1 MYYVLKRILVG
12 EHTHARANVTKLEN
26 FKLEILNY
34 TNVGTLT
41 FIITR
46 S

>member
-1 MYYVLKRILVG
+1 MYYALKQILVG
-12 EHTHARANVTKLEN
+12 DHTYVKADVTKLEN
-26 FKLEILNY
+26 FNPEILNY